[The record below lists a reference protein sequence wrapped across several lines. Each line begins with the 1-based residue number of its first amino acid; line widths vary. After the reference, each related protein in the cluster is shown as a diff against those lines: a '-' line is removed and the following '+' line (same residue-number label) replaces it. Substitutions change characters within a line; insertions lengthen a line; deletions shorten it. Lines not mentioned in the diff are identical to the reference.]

1 MSFKKLAI
9 SLLALLVFALATV
22 PLVAQSLVTGDIT
35 GTVTDSSGAIVPKAT
50 VTIKSADTGT
60 SQATTT
66 NASGYYHFSL
76 LKPGN
81 YTVTAEAQGMQA
93 TSRGAAVLI
102 GQVVD
107 APIQL
112 GVKGQTTTVE
122 VTAEAPLLQTEN
134 ANIATSYTTKQI
146 ELVPNPGNDITY
158 IAQTSPGVLMNSSS
172 GGGYGNFSAFG
183 LPATANLFTV
193 NGNDEN
199 DPYLNLNNSGASN
212 LMLGAN
218 ELQEVAVVSNG
229 YTGQYGRQAG
239 AQIDYAT
246 KSGTNAYH
254 GNAQYWWNGSSLN
267 ANDWFN
273 NHFGTKRPFENNNQ
287 WAASIGGPAIK
298 DKLFFFADT
307 EGLRYIL
314 PTSSTVF
321 VPTVPFENA
330 VLSALATSN
339 TGGITN
345 QAGTIAAYQQIFGL
359 YNNAPGA
366 GGAVPSNQAAQNFGF
381 GCGDINNAFDPN
393 GNPII
398 VPELNNFGDPKLIS
412 FGTGGQ
418 PCARVFQSAVPNSS
432 SEWLLTARVD
442 YNISDKDK
450 LFGRY
455 RTDHGSQPTFTDPI
469 NPVFNAISIQ
479 PQHEGQLNETHV
491 FGPNAVNQFVVSGLW
506 YSANFGVSN
515 LAGARSAL
523 SAGGYQ
529 EIDYSDLPFTSI
541 NGFGIDGPQGRNVT
555 QYGVIDD
562 FSLTRGSHTFKMG
575 ANYRRNDITDSIF
588 GVLTTPEAVNLSG
601 TSFAQGIIDEYV
613 QRFPS
618 KLEQPIA
625 IYSLG
630 VYFQDEWRAS
640 SNLKLTMALRADR
653 NSNAVCQRDCFA
665 RLTSPFNQLSH
676 DVNTPYNAAIQP
688 ALHSVFPN
696 VEKIALQPRAGFAW
710 NPMGRK
716 NTVIRG
722 GVGIFSDLY
731 PGTLADSF
739 ARNSPQVNQ
748 FVLFGTPL
756 SNTEPGN
763 GFATAAAS
771 QAAFASGFA
780 SGATFGSLAA
790 AVPGFARPAYT
801 SIVDNIKNPKYLE
814 YNLEVEQQ
822 IGSKTSVSVNY
833 VGNRGYDEFIFDPG
847 QNAFC
852 TVAHCPNGLPGVVIG
867 SARPDNRFGRVT
879 ELRNN
884 ATSTYNGLTASVQRR
899 FGYGFQGNANYTYSH
914 SIDDASNGGI
924 LPFSLNDTLLNQ
936 LMPNSFDLNHSNSD
950 YDVRHNFTANYI
962 WELPYKFQ
970 NKVADS
976 LLGGWSISGTWFAH
990 TGYPY
995 TVYNSGGA
1003 TRVSNYSN
1011 GVTSLLPGYFIG
1023 GPTRPGCSTPDTP
1036 CLLGA
1041 DVTGAQFLDNVDQLK
1056 LGSWGN
1062 KPRNAFRG
1070 PGYFNTDLSV
1080 NKRFKVTERV
1090 NFVVGANAY
1099 NILNHA
1105 NFRNPSGDL
1114 SVASTFGTIQ
1124 GTVNPPTSPYGAFL
1138 SSSVDGRI
1146 LQLTGKFTF

>member
-22 PLVAQSLVTGDIT
+22 PLMAQSVVTGDIT
-35 GTVTDSSGAIVPKAT
+35 GTVTDSSGAIVPKAN
-50 VTIKSADTGT
+50 VTAKAADTGAT
-60 SQATTT
+60 YSTTT
-66 NASGYYHFSL
+66 NTTGWYHFSL

-81 YTVTAEAQGMQA
+81 YTVTAEAPGMQA
-93 TSRGAAVLI
+93 TSRGAAVLV

-107 APIQL
+107 APIQV
-112 GVKGQTTTVE
+112 GVKGESTTVE

-212 LMLGAN
+212 LLLGAN

-273 NHFGTKRPFENNNQ
+273 NHFATKRPFENNNQ
-287 WAASIGGPAIK
+287 WAASLGGPVIK

-314 PTSSTVF
+314 PSSSETF
-321 VPTVPFENA
+321 IPTVPFENA
-330 VLSALATSN
+330 VLATIQGSN
-339 TGGITN
+339 PGGITN
-345 QAGTIAAYQQIFGL
+345 IPGTVAAYQQIFGL

-366 GGAVPSNQAAQNFGF
+366 GGAVNTDAAGFGQ
-381 GCGDINNAFDPN
+381 GCGDID
-393 GNPII
+393 GSI
-398 VPELNNFGDPKLIS
+398 PELAAFGP
-412 FGTGGQ
+412 GGQ
-418 PCARVFQSAVPNSS
+418 PCARVFESAVPNQNT
-432 SEWLLTARVD
+432 EWLLTSRVD
-442 YNISDKDK
+442 WNISNKDK
-450 LFGRY
+450 LFGRF

-469 NPVFNAISIQ
+469 SSVFNAVSIQ
-479 PQHEGQLNETHV
+479 PQYEGQFNETHV
-491 FGPNAVNQFVVSGLW
+491 FGPNAVNQLIGSGLW
-506 YSANFGVSN
+506 YSANFLASN
-515 LAGARSAL
+515 PTGAATAL
-523 SAGGYQ
+523 SAAGLQ
-529 EIDYSDLPFTSI
+529 ELDFGDLPFTSI
-541 NGFGIDGPQGRNVT
+541 NGEGELFPQGRNVT
-555 QYGVIDD
+555 QYGVVDD
-562 FSLTRGSHTFKMG
+562 FSLTRGNHTFKVG

-588 GVLTTPEAVNLSG
+588 GVLTVPDSVSLSG
-601 TSFAQGIIDEYV
+601 TDFASGINDEYV

-618 KLEQPIA
+618 KLKQPVA

-630 VYFQDEWRAS
+630 VYLQDEWRAT
-640 SNLKLTMALRADR
+640 SNLKLTMALRVDR
-653 NSNAVCQRDCFA
+653 NSNSVCQTDCFSH
-665 RLTSPFNQLSH
+665 LIGPFNAISH
-676 DVNTPYNAAIQP
+676 DANTPYNQVISP
-688 ALHSVFPN
+688 ADHRVFPD
-696 VEKIALQPRAGFAW
+696 VEKAVLQPRFGFAW
-710 NPMGRK
+710 SPMGRK

-748 FVLFGTPL
+748 FVLLGVPL
-756 SNTEPGN
+756 SPSEPGN

-771 QAAFASGFA
+771 QQAFASGFS
-780 SGATFGSLAA
+780 SGATFADLAA
-790 AVPGFARPAYT
+790 AVPGFARPAMT
-801 SIVDNIKNPKYLE
+801 SVVSKINNPKYLE

-833 VGNRGYDEFIFDPG
+833 VGNHGYDEFIFDPG

-852 TVAHCPNGLPGVVIG
+852 KPTVCTNGLPGVSIG
-867 SARPDNRFGRVT
+867 TVRPDNRFGRVT
-879 ELRNN
+879 ELRDN
-884 ATSTYNGLTASVQRR
+884 AISNYNGLTASVHRR
-899 FGYGFQGNANYTYSH
+899 FGYGFQANANYTWSH
-914 SIDDASNGGI
+914 SLDEVSNGGI
-924 LPFSLNDTLLNQ
+924 DPFSLNDSLLNQ
-936 LMPNSFDLNHSNSD
+936 LSPSNLRFNYSNSD

-970 NKVADS
+970 NKAVDEV
-976 LLGGWSISGTWFAH
+976 LGGWSISGTWFAH

-995 TVYNSGGA
+995 SVYDTAGA
-1003 TRVSNYSN
+1003 TLISNYSN
-1011 GVTSLLPGYFIG
+1011 GATLLLPGFFTG
-1023 GPTRPGCSTPDTP
+1023 GSTRPGCSTPDTA
-1036 CLLGA
+1036 CL
-1041 DVTGAQFLDNVDQLK
+1041 TSSQFLDAGSQLA
-1056 LGSWGN
+1056 LGSFGN
-1062 KPRNAFRG
+1062 VKRNAFRG

-1099 NILNHA
+1099 NVLNHA
-1105 NFRNPSGDL
+1105 NFRNPAGDL
-1114 SVASTFGTIQ
+1114 ADSTTFGNIQ

-1146 LQLTGKFTF
+1146 LQLTGKITF